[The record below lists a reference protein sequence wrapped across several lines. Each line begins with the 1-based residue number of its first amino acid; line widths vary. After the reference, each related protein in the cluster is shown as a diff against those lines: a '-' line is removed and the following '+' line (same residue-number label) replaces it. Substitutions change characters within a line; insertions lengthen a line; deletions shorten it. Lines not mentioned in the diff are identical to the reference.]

1 MSKRDEQ
8 ICMLV
13 LKVDDLENRSRR
25 NNLIIYGIEEP
36 ARESNEELLNEVTE
50 CFQKNLEV
58 TTSATE
64 RCHRFGRKVG
74 NKPRPVIIKFL
85 DYREKTSVLTNAFK
99 LKGTTM
105 SISEDF
111 SSRVREVRR
120 NLWKSAA
127 EEKRNGAKVKLIYDK
142 LSIDDTLYGWNET
155 EKSRFK
161 LQKKKGD

>member
-8 ICMLV
+8 ICMLA

-25 NNLIIYGIEEP
+25 NNSIIYEIEEP
-36 ARESNEELLNEVTE
+36 ARESNEELLNGVTAF
-50 CFQKNLEV
+50 FQNNLEV
-58 TTSATE
+58 TTSVIE
-64 RCHRFGRKVG
+64 RCHRLGRKVG

-85 DYREKTSVLTNAFK
+85 DYWEKTSVLTNAFK

-127 EEKRNGAKVKLIYDK
+127 EEKRNGAKAKLIYDK

-155 EKSRFK
+155 KNSRFK
-161 LQKKKGD
+161 LQKKKGN